1 MKFFILKILELF
13 DYFHKKK
20 IRQTI
25 ISILGKN
32 IDTFFDVGAHR
43 GETIKFIDGFMNV
56 KKIFAFEPLS
66 VNFKFLSKK
75 TKKLSLRKET
85 NFFLFEKALGN
96 EEATKNIK
104 EMRETSSSTFN
115 EINTESK
122 YFKRKKRVLN
132 LGMKNNFYELKN
144 VNVIK
149 GATIIKNNNVK
160 SIDLLK
166 IDTEGYEFAVING
179 FEEDICRVKV
189 LLFEHHY
196 NLMIKKDYKF
206 SDIHKYLI
214 SKNFVLRKKFKMPL
228 RKTFEYIYFNQDFF

>member
-56 KKIFAFEPLS
+56 KKIFAFEPLN
-66 VNFKFLSKK
+66 VNFKFLLKK
-75 TKKLSLRKET
+75 TKKFSLRKET
-85 NFFLFEKALGN
+85 NIFLFEKALGT
-96 EEATKNIK
+96 EEVTKNIK

-115 EINTESK
+115 EINIKSK
-122 YFKRKKRVLN
+122 YFKRKKRALN
-132 LGMKNNFYELKN
+132 LGKGNNFYELKS

-149 GATIIKNNNVK
+149 GTTVVKNNNIK

-166 IDTEGYEFAVING
+166 IDTEGYEFSVITG

-196 NLMIKKDYKF
+196 NLMIKKNYKF

-214 SKNFVLRKKFKMPL
+214 SKNFLLKKKFKMPL
-228 RKTFEYIYFNQDFF
+228 RKTFEYIYFNKDFF